1 MRPDAIDTMLKKKNE
16 TTALVS
22 SLFLASSVLIFH
34 VVLLA
39 AMGLLVIFF
48 SGIVNYIFWIF
59 LGSCALIGGG
69 VYFFFRY
76 MKKNGGRELYQL
88 LSLPE
93 LKGKNLEVKL
103 LGGLA
108 SLKIADGDDKTPAID
123 VHQALSSRQL
133 EDPRSIRLR
142 ELTEL
147 SRLLEKN
154 LITAEEYDQAKKS
167 FFQN

>member
-1 MRPDAIDTMLKKKNE
+1 MLKKKNE

-39 AMGLLVIFF
+39 AMGILVIFF

-69 VYFFFRY
+69 GYLFYRY
-76 MKKNGGRELYQL
+76 MKKDGGRALYQL

-108 SLKIADGDDKTPAID
+108 SLKIADDEDKTHAIE
-123 VHQALSSRQL
+123 VHQATPSRQL
-133 EDPRSIRLR
+133 EDPGSIRIR

-147 SRLLEKN
+147 TRLLEKN
-154 LITAEEYDQAKKS
+154 LITPEEYDQAKKS
-167 FFQN
+167 LFHN

>member
-1 MRPDAIDTMLKKKNE
+1 MPNKKNE

-39 AMGLLVIFF
+39 AMGILVIFF

-59 LGSCALIGGG
+59 LGSCALIGGS

-76 MKKNGGRELYQL
+76 MKKDGGRMVNQL

-93 LKGKNLEVKL
+93 LKGKNFEVKI

-108 SLKIADGDDKTPAID
+108 SLKIVGENDQTRAIE
-123 VHQALSSRQL
+123 VNQPLSSRQL
-133 EDPRSIRLR
+133 EDPQSIRLR

-147 SRLLEKN
+147 ARLMEKN
-154 LITAEEYDQAKKS
+154 LITADEYDQAKKS
-167 FFQN
+167 LFHN

>member
-1 MRPDAIDTMLKKKNE
+1 MLKNKNE
-16 TTALVS
+16 ITSLVS
-22 SLFLASSVLIFH
+22 SLFLASSVLLFH
-34 VVLLA
+34 VILVVVMGILVL
-39 AMGLLVIFF
+39 FF
-48 SGIVNYIFWIF
+48 SGLVNYIFWIF
-59 LGSCALIGGG
+59 LGGCALIGGA

-76 MKKNGGRELYQL
+76 MKKDGSQMVYQL

-93 LKGKNLEVKL
+93 LKGKKIEVKL

-108 SLKIADGDDKTPAID
+108 SLKIAGDDAKSHVID
-123 VHQALSSRQL
+123 MDPSPTSRQL

-147 SRLLEKN
+147 SRLREKN

-167 FFQN
+167 FFNN

>member
-1 MRPDAIDTMLKKKNE
+1 MLKKNE

-39 AMGLLVIFF
+39 AMGILVIFF
-48 SGIVNYIFWIF
+48 SGIVNYLFWIF

-69 VYFFFRY
+69 GYLFFRY
-76 MKKNGGRELYQL
+76 MKKDGGQMVYQL

-93 LKGKNLEVKL
+93 LKGKNLEVRI

-108 SLKIADGDDKTPAID
+108 SLKIAGDDEGRRAID
-123 VHQALSSRQL
+123 VHPAVPSRQL
-133 EDPRSIRLR
+133 DDPRSIRLR

-147 SRLLEKN
+147 VRLLEKN
-154 LITAEEYDQAKKS
+154 LITAEEYDRAKTS

>member
-1 MRPDAIDTMLKKKNE
+1 MLKKKNE
-16 TTALVS
+16 TTALVG
-22 SLFLASSVLIFH
+22 SLFLASSVLVFH

-39 AMGLLVIFF
+39 AMGILVIFF

-76 MKKNGGRELYQL
+76 MKKDGGQMLYQL

-108 SLKIADGDDKTPAID
+108 SLKIAGDDEKARAID
-123 VHQALSSRQL
+123 INQPLSSRQL
-133 EDPRSIRLR
+133 EDSPSIQLRKLTDLASLR
-142 ELTEL
+142 E
-147 SRLLEKN
+147 KK

-167 FFQN
+167 LFHT

>member
-1 MRPDAIDTMLKKKNE
+1 MLKKKNE

-39 AMGLLVIFF
+39 AMGILVIFF

-69 VYFFFRY
+69 VYLFFRY
-76 MKKNGGRELYQL
+76 MKKDGGQMVYQL
-88 LSLPE
+88 MSLPE
-93 LKGKNLEVKL
+93 LKGKNFEVKL

-108 SLKIADGDDKTPAID
+108 SLKIAGDDDQTGAID
-123 VHQALSSRQL
+123 VNSLPASRQL
-133 EDPRSIRLR
+133 EDPQSIRLR

-147 SRLLEKN
+147 ARLMEKN

-167 FFQN
+167 LLHNG